1 MNRVW
6 TEEELEILRRD
17 REAKVPVPVTAAK
30 LGRPVPATYARARLI
45 GTLVQPH
52 QTWDEASVVRLRD
65 LVSADPP
72 LTDKLIAAELGRTVT
87 QIRWKMQDLGL
98 IGVRDLSKLAKITA
112 AGTVRPKSTH
122 MPSAKPVMA
131 KPAVQKPPRP
141 LAPERHAP
149 APRAEMSAP
158 SAAPVQR
165 RVLPSLDVQTTLV
178 EAIKALEASM
188 AEHLKTIVT
197 ETESGMIRAARAA
210 IAEKGRIDQRL
221 VIRVKRAAEAAAR
234 RDAEAKKA
242 EAEAKQRQM
251 ETWKAEAE
259 AKRRAAET
267 ARQAREEAARR
278 IREEKLR
285 EEKVR
290 AEKARE
296 EKVLRER
303 VQNTPPSPA
312 QKLKEPEKKAV
323 LPSVQGVSQVAPLRP
338 APQPVAP
345 STPKILV
352 TEAPAAPRTEEPEAA
367 GGQTSGRGG
376 WKSVRRDPARA
387 LAQAK
392 AKAKPANRAD
402 AIDLA
407 QAAQAAIERF
417 IAERGVTKSESS
429 GIQSV
434 VSRLQ
439 ARGYI
444 VVRDETGWTI
454 DQRHRVGSE
463 SELFAFAE
471 ARGIT
476 LSAAA

>member
-17 REAKVPVPVTAAK
+17 REAKIPVPVTAAK

-52 QTWDEASVVRLRD
+52 QSWDEATVARLRE

-72 LTDKLIAAELGRTVT
+72 MTDKRIAAELGRTVT

-112 AGTVRPKSTH
+112 AGTARPKVVQAQ
-122 MPSAKPVMA
+122 SAKPAAA
-131 KPAVQKPPRP
+131 KPTTQNPPRQSP
-141 LAPERHAP
+141 LERSAS
-149 APRAEMSAP
+149 ADRADISAR
-158 SAAPVQR
+158 SAVPVQPI
-165 RVLPSLDVQTTLV
+165 LPPID
-178 EAIKALEASM
+178 IKAALARALEALETAM
-188 AEHLKTIVT
+188 AEQLKTFIAGT
-197 ETESGMIRAARAA
+197 EVGMIRAARAA
-210 IAEKGRIDQRL
+210 IAEKARIDQRL
-221 VIRVKRAAEAAAR
+221 LVRVKRSAEAIAR
-234 RDAEAKKA
+234 REAEARKADAEAERKA
-242 EAEAKQRQM
+242 TDA
-251 ETWKAEAE
+251 
-259 AKRRAAET
+259 
-267 ARQAREEAARR
+267 ARQAQ
-278 IREEKLR
+278 EEKALQ
-285 EEKVR
+285 EKVR
-290 AEKARE
+290 LAAPKPAAKPKAD
-296 EKVLRER
+296 V
-303 VQNTPPSPA
+303 
-312 QKLKEPEKKAV
+312 KKAV
-323 LPSVQGVSQVAPLRP
+323 LPAVRGVSQVAAPRP
-338 APQPVAP
+338 APQAVAP
-345 STPKILV
+345 SAPRIV
-352 TEAPAAPRTEEPEAA
+352 VSEAPAATRATEPDTANA
-367 GGQTSGRGG
+367 QTSGRGG
-376 WKSVRRDPARA
+376 WKSVRRDPARV

-417 IAERGVTKSESS
+417 IAERGVTKNESS
-429 GIQSV
+429 GIQAV

-444 VVRDETGWTI
+444 VVRDESGWTI

>member
-17 REAKVPVPVTAAK
+17 REARIPVPVTAAK

-52 QTWDEASVVRLRD
+52 QSWDEASVARLRE

-72 LTDKLIAAELGRTVT
+72 MTDKHIAAQLGRTVT

-112 AGTVRPKSTH
+112 AGTARPKTDETQSTRSARAKAAPQTLPRQRPV
-122 MPSAKPVMA
+122 MPSASTT
-131 KPAVQKPPRP
+131 
-141 LAPERHAP
+141 
-149 APRAEMSAP
+149 RAESPART
-158 SAAPVQR
+158 AAPVQ
-165 RVLPSLDVQTTLV
+165 SMAQQTTELEV
-178 EAIKALEASM
+178 DLEAALAQALKRLETSL
-188 AEHLKTIVT
+188 AERLNVSIA
-197 ETESGMIRAARAA
+197 ESDAGMIRAARAA
-210 IAEKGRIDQRL
+210 IAEKARIDQRL
-221 VIRVKRAAEAAAR
+221 LVRVKRAAEAAAR
-234 RDAEAKKA
+234 R
-242 EAEAKQRQM
+242 EAEARKAEEEAKHQALAAR
-251 ETWKAEAE
+251 KAEAE
-259 AKRRAAET
+259 AKRKAAEQAAEA
-267 ARQAREEAARR
+267 ARQAREE
-278 IREEKLR
+278 
-285 EEKVR
+285 
-290 AEKARE
+290 KARL
-296 EKVLRER
+296 EKTQAAAPKSAPRRREAE
-303 VQNTPPSPA
+303 T
-312 QKLKEPEKKAV
+312 KKPV
-323 LPSVQGVSQVAPLRP
+323 LPAVRGVSQAAAARPVLQAVAP
-338 APQPVAP
+338 AA
-345 STPKILV
+345 PKIVV
-352 TEAPAAPRTEEPEAA
+352 TEAPASVRSVEPEPANA
-367 GGQTSGRGG
+367 PTSGRGG
-376 WKSVRRDPARA
+376 WKSVRRDPARV

-429 GIQSV
+429 GIQAV

-454 DQRHRVGSE
+454 DQRHRIDSE
-463 SELFAFAE
+463 SDLVAFAE
-471 ARGIT
+471 ARGIA

>member
-17 REAKVPVPVTAAK
+17 REAKIPVPVTAAK

-52 QTWDEASVVRLRD
+52 QSWDEATVARLRE

-72 LTDKLIAAELGRTVT
+72 MTDKRIAAELGRTVT

-112 AGTVRPKSTH
+112 AGTTRPKVVQAQ
-122 MPSAKPVMA
+122 SAKPA
-131 KPAVQKPPRP
+131 AANPATQKPPRQSP
-141 LAPERHAP
+141 PKRSASVG
-149 APRAEMSAP
+149 RAEISAR
-158 SAAPVQR
+158 SAVPVQR
-165 RVLPSLDVQTTLV
+165 IPLPTIDI
-178 EAIKALEASM
+178 EAALAQALKALETAM
-188 AEHLKTIVT
+188 AEQLKTFAADT
-197 ETESGMIRAARAA
+197 EAGMIRAARAA
-210 IAEKGRIDQRL
+210 IAEKARIDQRL
-221 VIRVKRAAEAAAR
+221 LVRVKRSAEAVAR
-234 RDAEAKKA
+234 REAEARKADAEAERKA
-242 EAEAKQRQM
+242 TDA
-251 ETWKAEAE
+251 
-259 AKRRAAET
+259 
-267 ARQAREEAARR
+267 ARQAQ
-278 IREEKLR
+278 EKKALQ
-285 EEKVR
+285 EKVR
-290 AEKARE
+290 LAAPKPAAKPKAD
-296 EKVLRER
+296 V
-303 VQNTPPSPA
+303 
-312 QKLKEPEKKAV
+312 KKAV
-323 LPSVQGVSQVAPLRP
+323 LPAVRGVSQVAAPRP
-338 APQPVAP
+338 APQAVAP
-345 STPKILV
+345 TVPRIVVS
-352 TEAPAAPRTEEPEAA
+352 EAPAATRATEPDTANA
-367 GGQTSGRGG
+367 QTSGRGG
-376 WKSVRRDPARA
+376 WKSVRRDPARV

-429 GIQSV
+429 GIQAV

-444 VVRDETGWTI
+444 VVRDESGWTI

>member
-17 REAKVPVPVTAAK
+17 REAKIPVPVTAAK

-52 QTWDEASVVRLRD
+52 QSWDEATVARLRE

-72 LTDKLIAAELGRTVT
+72 MTDKRIAAELGRTVT

-112 AGTVRPKSTH
+112 AGTTRPKVVQAQ
-122 MPSAKPVMA
+122 SAKPA
-131 KPAVQKPPRP
+131 AANPATQKPPRQSP
-141 LAPERHAP
+141 PKRSASVG
-149 APRAEMSAP
+149 RAEISAR
-158 SAAPVQR
+158 SAVPVQR
-165 RVLPSLDVQTTLV
+165 IPLPTIDI
-178 EAIKALEASM
+178 EAALAQALKALETAM
-188 AEHLKTIVT
+188 AEQLKTFAADT
-197 ETESGMIRAARAA
+197 EAGMIRAARAA
-210 IAEKGRIDQRL
+210 IAEKARIDQRL
-221 VIRVKRAAEAAAR
+221 LVRVKRSAEAVAR
-234 RDAEAKKA
+234 REAEARKADAEAERKA
-242 EAEAKQRQM
+242 TDA
-251 ETWKAEAE
+251 
-259 AKRRAAET
+259 
-267 ARQAREEAARR
+267 ARQAH
-278 IREEKLR
+278 EEKALQK
-285 EEKVR
+285 KVR
-290 AEKARE
+290 LAAPKPAAKPKAD
-296 EKVLRER
+296 V
-303 VQNTPPSPA
+303 
-312 QKLKEPEKKAV
+312 KKAV
-323 LPSVQGVSQVAPLRP
+323 LPAVRGVSQVAAPRP
-338 APQPVAP
+338 APQAVAP
-345 STPKILV
+345 SVPRIV
-352 TEAPAAPRTEEPEAA
+352 VSEAPAATRATEPDTANA
-367 GGQTSGRGG
+367 QTSGRGG
-376 WKSVRRDPARA
+376 WKSVRRDPARV

-417 IAERGVTKSESS
+417 IAERGVTKNESS
-429 GIQSV
+429 GIQAV

-444 VVRDETGWTI
+444 VVRDESGWTI

>member
-52 QTWDEASVVRLRD
+52 QSWDEASVARLRE

-72 LTDKLIAAELGRTVT
+72 MTDKQIAAELGRTVT

-112 AGTVRPKSTH
+112 AGTARPK
-122 MPSAKPVMA
+122 AAQAPVA
-131 KPAVQKPPRP
+131 KPAPTKPIAQKPPRQP
-141 LAPERHAP
+141 SPVGDAP
-149 APRAEMSAP
+149 ARQ
-158 SAAPVQR
+158 AAPIPARPAERMIDAQAA
-165 RVLPSLDVQTTLV
+165 LAQAL
-178 EAIKALEASM
+178 KALEASM
-188 AEHLKTIVT
+188 AERLKIFIA
-197 ETESGMIRAARAA
+197 ESEAGMVRAARAA
-210 IAEKGRIDQRL
+210 IAEKARIDQRL
-221 VIRVKRAAEAAAR
+221 VVRVKRAAEAAAR
-234 RDAEAKKA
+234 RDAEARKVEEEAKRQAMAARKA
-242 EAEAKQRQM
+242 E
-251 ETWKAEAE
+251 AEAE
-259 AKRRAAET
+259 AKRRA
-267 ARQAREEAARR
+267 EEAARR
-278 IREEKLR
+278 AQEKKALQ
-285 EEKVR
+285 
-290 AEKARE
+290 EKARAVAPKPV
-296 EKVLRER
+296 EK
-303 VQNTPPSPA
+303 P
-312 QKLKEPEKKAV
+312 KAEVRKPV
-323 LPSVQGVSQVAPLRP
+323 LPAIRGVSQVAAPRP
-338 APQPVAP
+338 APQPAP
-345 STPKILV
+345 PPASKIVV
-352 TEAPAAPRTEEPEAA
+352 TEAPAAVRPTELEPANA
-367 GGQTSGRGG
+367 QTSGRGG

-429 GIQSV
+429 GIQAI

-444 VVRDETGWTI
+444 VVRDESGWTI

-476 LSAAA
+476 LSEAA

>member
-1 MNRVW
+1 MQVRRIPVLLRKRRSPAMNRVW

-17 REAKVPVPVTAAK
+17 REAKIPVPVIAAK

-52 QTWDEASVVRLRD
+52 QSWDEATVARLRE

-72 LTDKLIAAELGRTVT
+72 MTDKRIAAELGRTVT

-112 AGTVRPKSTH
+112 AGTARPKVVQAQ
-122 MPSAKPVMA
+122 SAKPA
-131 KPAVQKPPRP
+131 AANPATQKPPRQSP
-141 LAPERHAP
+141 LERSAS
-149 APRAEMSAP
+149 ADRADISAR
-158 SAAPVQR
+158 SAVPVQPI
-165 RVLPSLDVQTTLV
+165 LPPID
-178 EAIKALEASM
+178 IKAALARALEALETAM
-188 AEHLKTIVT
+188 AEQLKTFIAGT
-197 ETESGMIRAARAA
+197 EAGMIRAARAA
-210 IAEKGRIDQRL
+210 IAEKARIDQRL
-221 VIRVKRAAEAAAR
+221 LVRVKRSAEAIAR
-234 RDAEAKKA
+234 REAEARKADAEAERKA
-242 EAEAKQRQM
+242 TDA
-251 ETWKAEAE
+251 
-259 AKRRAAET
+259 
-267 ARQAREEAARR
+267 ARQAQ
-278 IREEKLR
+278 EEKALQ
-285 EEKVR
+285 EKVR
-290 AEKARE
+290 LAAPKPAAKPKAD
-296 EKVLRER
+296 V
-303 VQNTPPSPA
+303 
-312 QKLKEPEKKAV
+312 KKAV
-323 LPSVQGVSQVAPLRP
+323 LPAVRGVSQVAAPRP
-338 APQPVAP
+338 APQAVAP
-345 STPKILV
+345 SAPRIV
-352 TEAPAAPRTEEPEAA
+352 VSEAPAATRATEPDTANA
-367 GGQTSGRGG
+367 QTSGRGG
-376 WKSVRRDPARA
+376 WKSVRRDPARV

-417 IAERGVTKSESS
+417 IAERGVTKNESS
-429 GIQSV
+429 GIQAV

-444 VVRDETGWTI
+444 VVRDESGWTI

>member
-52 QTWDEASVVRLRD
+52 QSWDEVSVARLRE

-72 LTDKLIAAELGRTVT
+72 MTDKRIAAELGRTVT

-112 AGTVRPKSTH
+112 AETGRPKTVRPQSDKPLQA
-122 MPSAKPVMA
+122 MSATRVPPTPRPAASQPAASQAV
-131 KPAVQKPPRP
+131 PAVPK
-141 LAPERHAP
+141 AAP
-149 APRAEMSAP
+149 AQPINPHAT
-158 SAAPVQR
+158 
-165 RVLPSLDVQTTLV
+165 LDDAL
-178 EAIKALEASM
+178 KALETLFTEQLKNLI
-188 AEHLKTIVT
+188 AES
-197 ETESGMIRAARAA
+197 EAGMIRAARAA

-221 VIRVKRAAEAAAR
+221 VVRVKRAAEAAAR
-234 RDAEAKKA
+234 RESEAKA
-242 EAEAKQRQM
+242 AEVEARRQEAEAR
-251 ETWKAEAE
+251 KAEAE
-259 AKRRAAET
+259 AKRKAA
-267 ARQAREEAARR
+267 EAARLA
-278 IREEKLR
+278 RE
-285 EEKVR
+285 
-290 AEKARE
+290 EKARE
-296 EKVLRER
+296 DKARFVAARPIERPKAAEPRIVAEKPRLV
-303 VQNTPPSPA
+303 
-312 QKLKEPEKKAV
+312 EKKAV
-323 LPSVQGVSQVAPLRP
+323 LSAVQGVSQAAPARP
-338 APQPVAP
+338 AP
-345 STPKILV
+345 
-352 TEAPAAPRTEEPEAA
+352 APAAPAAPKIVVTNAPAPARPTEPEAA
-367 GGQTSGRGG
+367 SGQTSGRGG
-376 WKSVRRDPARA
+376 WKSVRRDPARIM
-387 LAQAK
+387 AQAK

-407 QAAQAAIERF
+407 QAAQSAIERF
-417 IAERGVTKSESS
+417 IAERGVTRTETN
-429 GIQSV
+429 GLQSV

-444 VVRDETGWTI
+444 VVRDDTGWTI
-454 DQRHRVGSE
+454 DQRHRLDSE

>member
-17 REAKVPVPVTAAK
+17 REARVPVPVTAAK

-52 QTWDEASVVRLRD
+52 QSWDEASVARLRD

-72 LTDKLIAAELGRTVT
+72 MTDKQIAAALGRTVT

-112 AGTVRPKSTH
+112 AGTARPKAAQPQATR
-122 MPSAKPVMA
+122 PASAKT
-131 KPAVQKPPRP
+131 AVQKPPRQP
-141 LAPERHAP
+141 SPEREAP
-149 APRAEMSAP
+149 AMQATPIPAQP
-158 SAAPVQR
+158 AAPVR
-165 RVLPSLDVQTTLV
+165 PAARVIDSQAALI
-178 EAIKALEASM
+178 EAIKTLETAM
-188 AEHLKTIVT
+188 AERLKNAVA
-197 ETESGMIRAARAA
+197 ESEAGMIRAARAA
-210 IAEKGRIDQRL
+210 IAEKARIDQRL
-221 VIRVKRAAEAAAR
+221 LVRVKRAAEAAAR
-234 RDAEAKKA
+234 REAEARKAEEEAKRRAMAARKA
-242 EAEAKQRQM
+242 EAEA
-251 ETWKAEAE
+251 EAR
-259 AKRRAAET
+259 RRA
-267 ARQAREEAARR
+267 EEAAR
-278 IREEKLR
+278 
-285 EEKVR
+285 
-290 AEKARE
+290 KARE
-296 EKVLRER
+296 KQALQEIARAAAPKPV
-303 VQNTPPSPA
+303 
-312 QKLKEPEKKAV
+312 EKKPAEKKPAADVRKPILPAV
-323 LPSVQGVSQVAPLRP
+323 RGVSQVAAPRP
-338 APQPVAP
+338 APQPAQAP
-345 STPKILV
+345 TPKIVV
-352 TEAPAAPRTEEPEAA
+352 TEAPAATRPTELEPANA
-367 GGQTSGRGG
+367 QTSGRGG

-429 GIQSV
+429 GIQAV

-444 VVRDETGWTI
+444 VVRDESGWTI

>member
-17 REAKVPVPVTAAK
+17 REAKIPVPVTAAK

-52 QTWDEASVVRLRD
+52 QSWDEATVARLRE

-72 LTDKLIAAELGRTVT
+72 MTDKRIAAELGRTVT

-112 AGTVRPKSTH
+112 AGTARPKVVQAQ
-122 MPSAKPVMA
+122 SAKPA
-131 KPAVQKPPRP
+131 AANPATQKPPRQSP
-141 LAPERHAP
+141 LERSAS
-149 APRAEMSAP
+149 ADRADISAR
-158 SAAPVQR
+158 SAVPVQPI
-165 RVLPSLDVQTTLV
+165 LPPID
-178 EAIKALEASM
+178 IKAALARALEALETAM
-188 AEHLKTIVT
+188 AEQLKTFIAGT
-197 ETESGMIRAARAA
+197 EAGMIRAARAA
-210 IAEKGRIDQRL
+210 IAEKARIDQRL
-221 VIRVKRAAEAAAR
+221 LVRVKRSAEAIAR
-234 RDAEAKKA
+234 REAEARKADAEAERKA
-242 EAEAKQRQM
+242 TDA
-251 ETWKAEAE
+251 
-259 AKRRAAET
+259 
-267 ARQAREEAARR
+267 ARQAQ
-278 IREEKLR
+278 EEKALQ
-285 EEKVR
+285 EKVR
-290 AEKARE
+290 LTAPKPAAKPKAD
-296 EKVLRER
+296 V
-303 VQNTPPSPA
+303 
-312 QKLKEPEKKAV
+312 KKAV
-323 LPSVQGVSQVAPLRP
+323 LPAVRGVSQVAAPRP
-338 APQPVAP
+338 APQAVAP
-345 STPKILV
+345 SVPRIV
-352 TEAPAAPRTEEPEAA
+352 VSEAPAATRATEPDTANA
-367 GGQTSGRGG
+367 QTSGRGG
-376 WKSVRRDPARA
+376 WKSVRRDPARV

-417 IAERGVTKSESS
+417 IAERGVTKNESS
-429 GIQSV
+429 GIQAV

-444 VVRDETGWTI
+444 VVRDESGWTI

>member
-1 MNRVW
+1 MQVRRIPALLRKRRSPAMNRVW

-17 REAKVPVPVTAAK
+17 REAKIPVPVIAAK

-52 QTWDEASVVRLRD
+52 QSWDEATVARLRE

-72 LTDKLIAAELGRTVT
+72 MTDKRIAAELGRTVT

-112 AGTVRPKSTH
+112 AGTARPKVVQAQ
-122 MPSAKPVMA
+122 SAKPA
-131 KPAVQKPPRP
+131 AANPATQKPPRQSP
-141 LAPERHAP
+141 LERSAS
-149 APRAEMSAP
+149 ADRADISAR
-158 SAAPVQR
+158 SAVPVQPI
-165 RVLPSLDVQTTLV
+165 LPPID
-178 EAIKALEASM
+178 IKAALARALEALETAM
-188 AEHLKTIVT
+188 AEQLKTFIAGT
-197 ETESGMIRAARAA
+197 EAGMIRAARAA
-210 IAEKGRIDQRL
+210 IAEKARIDQRL
-221 VIRVKRAAEAAAR
+221 LVRVKRSAEAIAR
-234 RDAEAKKA
+234 REAEARKADAEAERKA
-242 EAEAKQRQM
+242 TDA
-251 ETWKAEAE
+251 
-259 AKRRAAET
+259 
-267 ARQAREEAARR
+267 ARQAQ
-278 IREEKLR
+278 EEKALQ
-285 EEKVR
+285 EKVR
-290 AEKARE
+290 LAAPKPAAKPKAD
-296 EKVLRER
+296 V
-303 VQNTPPSPA
+303 
-312 QKLKEPEKKAV
+312 KKAV
-323 LPSVQGVSQVAPLRP
+323 LPAVRGVSQVAAPRP
-338 APQPVAP
+338 APQAVAP
-345 STPKILV
+345 SAPRIV
-352 TEAPAAPRTEEPEAA
+352 VSEAPAATRATEPDTANA
-367 GGQTSGRGG
+367 QTSGRGG
-376 WKSVRRDPARA
+376 WKSVRRDPARV

-417 IAERGVTKSESS
+417 IAERGVTKNESS
-429 GIQSV
+429 GIQAV

-444 VVRDETGWTI
+444 VVRDESGWTI

>member
-17 REAKVPVPVTAAK
+17 REAKIPVPVIAAK

-52 QTWDEASVVRLRD
+52 QSWDEATVARLRE

-72 LTDKLIAAELGRTVT
+72 MTDKRIAAELGRTVT

-112 AGTVRPKSTH
+112 AGTARPKVVQAQ
-122 MPSAKPVMA
+122 SAKPAAA
-131 KPAVQKPPRP
+131 KPATQKPPRQSP
-141 LAPERHAP
+141 LERSAS
-149 APRAEMSAP
+149 AGRAEISAR
-158 SAAPVQR
+158 SAVPVQWIP
-165 RVLPSLDVQTTLV
+165 LPTVDI
-178 EAIKALEASM
+178 EAALAQALEALETAM
-188 AEHLKTIVT
+188 AEQLKTFVAGT
-197 ETESGMIRAARAA
+197 EAGMIRAARAA
-210 IAEKGRIDQRL
+210 IAEKARIDQRL
-221 VIRVKRAAEAAAR
+221 LARVKRSAEAVAR
-234 RDAEAKKA
+234 REAEARKADAEAERKA
-242 EAEAKQRQM
+242 IDA
-251 ETWKAEAE
+251 
-259 AKRRAAET
+259 
-267 ARQAREEAARR
+267 ARQAQ
-278 IREEKLR
+278 EEKALQ
-285 EEKVR
+285 EKVR
-290 AEKARE
+290 LAAPKPAAKPKAD
-296 EKVLRER
+296 V
-303 VQNTPPSPA
+303 
-312 QKLKEPEKKAV
+312 KKAV
-323 LPSVQGVSQVAPLRP
+323 LPAVRGVSQVAAPRP
-338 APQPVAP
+338 APQAVAP
-345 STPKILV
+345 SVPRIV
-352 TEAPAAPRTEEPEAA
+352 VSEAPAATRATEPDTANA
-367 GGQTSGRGG
+367 QTSGRGG
-376 WKSVRRDPARA
+376 WKSVRRDPARV

-417 IAERGVTKSESS
+417 IAERGVTKNESS
-429 GIQSV
+429 GIQAV

-444 VVRDETGWTI
+444 VVRDESGWTI